1 MLFGKSSLKT
11 AQEWADDDYN
21 SLNADETKVFEEL
34 RQRMSWNKDENGNT
48 IDNSEAVFAAIK
60 AMKAT
65 TADVKE
71 KYGYENYKEIAAA
84 SIRKMLLE
92 NNDLTPMQKK
102 RLDRELITAGD
113 SADYTSQDAFDIS
126 QYVRESRQDDAA
138 EAIKH
143 GISVDDFVKWD
154 SVIRADTGGQLC

>member
-1 MLFGKSSLKT
+1 
-11 AQEWADDDYN
+11 
-21 SLNADETKVFEEL
+21 
-34 RQRMSWNKDENGNT
+34 
-48 IDNSEAVFAAIK
+48 
-60 AMKAT
+60 MKAT
-65 TADVKE
+65 TADAKK

-102 RLDRELITAGD
+102 TLDRELIIAGD

-138 EAIKH
+138 EHRLSGCGRKYTATVCQHELCLDRK
-143 GISVDDFVKWD
+143 SVV
-154 SVIRADTGGQLC
+154 